1 MKIKVNFYLMATSS
15 SSLCFLIK
23 YHIVKL
29 IIPDSD
35 RAKEGTKVPEP
46 LLWWSHAAQF
56 QLCDLPSNTQ
66 YVL

>member
-1 MKIKVNFYLMATSS
+1 MKIKVNFYLMALSS
-15 SSLCFLIK
+15 SSLYFLTK

-29 IIPDSD
+29 IILDSD
-35 RAKEGTKVPEP
+35 RANKGTNVSWTFIGP
-46 LLWWSHAAQF
+46 SSAQF